1 MLTHS
6 NSSSHLREPSFVSHE
21 VQKTGSVD
29 GHFILPSFKSLL
41 SLSFCMFA
49 SRCYIASRENTHLS
63 FEEKGGNRQWVC
75 ARVSQILESSAQA
88 GLGWGRRRW
97 EWAAGGRGGGGV
109 TQCKYFRMGMVNKTV
124 YVCERDTKEKIMV

>member
-41 SLSFCMFA
+41 SLSFCMFT

-63 FEEKGGNRQWVC
+63 LEEKGENRQWAC
-75 ARVSQILESSAQA
+75 ARVSQMLESSAQA
-88 GLGWGRRRW
+88 G
-97 EWAAGGRGGGGV
+97 WAGEGGGEGGCGGYPV
-109 TQCKYFRMGMVNKTV
+109 QTLSRGYGK
-124 YVCERDTKEKIMV
+124 